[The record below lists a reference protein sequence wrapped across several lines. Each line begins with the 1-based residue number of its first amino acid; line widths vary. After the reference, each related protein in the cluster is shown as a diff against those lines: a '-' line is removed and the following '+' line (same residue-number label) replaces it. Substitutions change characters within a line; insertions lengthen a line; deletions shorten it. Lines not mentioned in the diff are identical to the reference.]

1 MLGAPRRFHDEPRL
15 PRKRRTSKKLPYRPP
30 AFDRNGKLD
39 SSQAHFNHAA
49 AKQRI
54 EQCIMSANERA
65 EPCYVPTKQK
75 IEPCRDP
82 VNISKLPPRYS
93 EKYAPLNFRST
104 PRSVSRQPRHQ
115 LYRDE
120 PRMVGTQFEKRDL
133 FLNAVPSNVGE
144 DDIKKALAV
153 YRISTIRVTIRQRVN
168 DNTRFGFVTPQS
180 ADDFEQMKQLGSLH
194 VKGTTIPIRVSR
206 EKNEEDED
214 SRLKARISVLLR
226 KATELGINLKD
237 ILNTPSTSSR
247 DYSNELSRTSCQL
260 FHAVKDNCEEVR
272 LTRSLRVDPTTNEA
286 EDSCRLK
293 RDPMEEATFDDVKQH
308 DSKLDDITKFYS
320 TPTRL
325 SSSFRQL
332 FDHMT
337 SERGEEGVESDVEE
351 VEVVELE
358 PTNSML
364 RSLHLERAGRNSR
377 GAGSSLNNLD
387 KKTASQNKSVSE
399 NSDSYHTP
407 RSSRSQSTV
416 KSEDHVP
423 TKRPA
428 NHVTSREVARGT
440 TQDSGIFQSSSSNN
454 FSGASATG
462 FPSLNPNTPPASPC
476 RYLIDNP
483 EELDNWFGE
492 DDVTGE
498 ETVGSDR
505 GSPMSFEETFDL
517 ADIPLTHH
525 VEYPNVSIESFE
537 PGRVERTLDAGQFQ
551 RWGNLNGQDPHSL
564 ILQENVLLLELF
576 RDDLVKMV
584 KEKDFEEFEGIA
596 LQVNQIFGLLVDL
609 KLVSQNVIDLDVD
622 VVLEEL
628 KISESRVLDVLELIK
643 EIESEDSEDEFL
655 QELKDDNLKE
665 SETELKERKADLLIL
680 QITNVVDFEFGITN
694 PETSHGTAC

>member
-1 MLGAPRRFHDEPRL
+1 
-15 PRKRRTSKKLPYRPP
+15 
-30 AFDRNGKLD
+30 
-39 SSQAHFNHAA
+39 
-49 AKQRI
+49 
-54 EQCIMSANERA
+54 
-65 EPCYVPTKQK
+65 
-75 IEPCRDP
+75 
-82 VNISKLPPRYS
+82 
-93 EKYAPLNFRST
+93 
-104 PRSVSRQPRHQ
+104 
-115 LYRDE
+115 
-120 PRMVGTQFEKRDL
+120 MVGTQFEKRDL